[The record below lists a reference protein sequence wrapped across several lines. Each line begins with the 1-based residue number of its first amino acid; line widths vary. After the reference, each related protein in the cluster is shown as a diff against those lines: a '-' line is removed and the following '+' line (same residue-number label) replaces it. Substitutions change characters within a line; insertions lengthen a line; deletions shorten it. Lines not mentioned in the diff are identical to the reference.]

1 MQIRVTVFRKEKLI
15 NSAEPVRPAGVVT
28 SRLAFCFSAKPNKQK
43 ELRTGGGIDQRLKVR
58 VD

>member
-28 SRLAFCFSAKPNKQK
+28 SRLAFCFSVKQTNKQRSF
-43 ELRTGGGIDQRLKVR
+43 EREGV
-58 VD
+58 